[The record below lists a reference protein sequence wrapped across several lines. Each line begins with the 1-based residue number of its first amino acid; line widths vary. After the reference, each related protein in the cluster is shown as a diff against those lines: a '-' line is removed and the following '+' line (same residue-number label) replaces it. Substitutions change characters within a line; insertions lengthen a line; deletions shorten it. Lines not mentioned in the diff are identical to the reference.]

1 MKIILVV
8 LVGFMVACSEQG
20 AELTDPVPLSAEI
33 QTTKG
38 KVVGNARE
46 SDLLEFLGIPYATPP
61 VGDLRWQPPQ
71 APGDWDGKLDAT
83 LSLIHI

>member
-1 MKIILVV
+1 MRIILVV

-20 AELTDPVPLSAEI
+20 VELTDPVPLSTEL

-46 SDLLEFLGIPYATPP
+46 SDLLEFLGMR
-61 VGDLRWQPPQ
+61 L
-71 APGDWDGKLDAT
+71 LDFA
-83 LSLIHI
+83 LLLQVFFYL

>member
-20 AELTDPVPLSAEI
+20 VELTGPVPLSTEI

-38 KVVGNARE
+38 KVVGNA
-46 SDLLEFLGIPYATPP
+46 
-61 VGDLRWQPPQ
+61 
-71 APGDWDGKLDAT
+71 
-83 LSLIHI
+83 